1 MSVVLSAVHDHGG
14 VRIAYDR
21 RPGEVPVVVLH
32 GGSGRRQQSA
42 ALLAF
47 LPQVCDV
54 VAPDLRGHG
63 ESSHTP
69 GHYRLEDFAADI
81 ASLCDSVF
89 GGAPAIIYGHSL
101 GGQVA
106 LVLAAER
113 PDLARGVIA
122 GDTPLSFATL
132 RHASE
137 PGRPLMTTW
146 RDLAASDKSAGE
158 MLASLEEMR
167 LPVTGSPGQT
177 RPAREVL
184 GPGHPYLVELA
195 ASLATH
201 DPAFLEEAVIPR
213 FTTTHRSLDPR
224 LLLRFH
230 APVLLLRADPAA
242 GGLLTEQEAQAARQ
256 LRQDVEV
263 ALVPGVPHGLHVQDP
278 AAVAAVINPFI
289 KGLASR

>member
-1 MSVVLSAVHDHGG
+1 MLSTVHDHGG

-21 RPGEVPVVVLH
+21 RPGDMPMVVLH
-32 GGSGRRQQSA
+32 GGSARRQQTA

-89 GGAPAIIYGHSL
+89 GGAPVVIYGHSL

-113 PDLARGVIA
+113 PGLVRGIIA
-122 GDTPLSFATL
+122 GDTPLSLATL
-132 RHASE
+132 QHATE
-137 PGRPLMTTW
+137 PGRPFVTSW
-146 RDLAASDKSAGE
+146 RDLAASNKSAEE

-167 LPVTGSPGQT
+167 MPVTGSPGET

-201 DPAFLEEAVIPR
+201 DPAFLEEAVLPR

-224 LLLRFH
+224 LLLRFQ
-230 APVLLLRADPAA
+230 APVLLLRVDPAA
-242 GGLLTEQEAQAARQ
+242 GGLLTEEEARGARQ
-256 LRQDVEV
+256 MRQDVEV
-263 ALVPGVPHGLHVQDP
+263 AVVPGVSHALHVQDP

-289 KGLASR
+289 EALAARR

>member
-1 MSVVLSAVHDHGG
+1 MLGTVHDHGG

-21 RPGEVPVVVLH
+21 RSGDMPVVVLH
-32 GGSGRRQQSA
+32 GGSGRRQQAA

-63 ESSHTP
+63 ESTHTP

-89 GGAPAIIYGHSL
+89 GGVPAVIYGHSL

-113 PDLARGVIA
+113 PDLITGIIV
-122 GDTPLSFATL
+122 GDSPLSLVTLQHAT
-132 RHASE
+132 E
-137 PGRPLMTTW
+137 PDRPLVTSW
-146 RDLAASDKSAGE
+146 RDLAASDKNGEE

-167 LPVTGSPGQT
+167 MPVTGSPGQT

-201 DPAFLEEAVIPR
+201 DPAFLDEAVLPR
-213 FTTTHRSLDPR
+213 FTTTHRSLDPH
-224 LLLRFH
+224 LLLRFQ

-242 GGLLTEQEAQAARQ
+242 GGLLTEQEARGAQQ
-256 LRQDVEV
+256 IHQDVEV
-263 ALVPGVPHGLHVQDP
+263 AVVAGVPHGLHVHDP

-289 KGLASR
+289 EALAAKR